1 MTRPRY
7 VLDAVLDGVAD
18 PATLSEPARK
28 RLGPMQPGEP
38 PVRRLTA
45 DELAALRQEMREAG
59 ARMKARLRAREAAR
73 NAGT

>member
-1 MTRPRY
+1 MTRPRH

-18 PATLSEPARK
+18 PATLPERTRK
-28 RLGPMQPGEP
+28 RLGPMQPGEQ
-38 PVRRLTA
+38 PVRRLTRE
-45 DELAALRQEMREAG
+45 ELDALRQEMQEAG

>member
-18 PATLSEPARK
+18 PATLPEPARK
-28 RLGPMQPGEP
+28 HLEPIREGEP

-45 DELAALRQEMREAG
+45 DELDALREEMREAG
-59 ARMKARLRAREAAR
+59 QRMKERIRAREAAR
-73 NAGT
+73 KA

>member
-7 VLDAVLDGVAD
+7 TLDAVLDGVAD
-18 PATLSEPARK
+18 PAALPTSARK

-38 PVRRLTA
+38 AVRRLTRE
-45 DELAALRQEMREAG
+45 ELDALRQEMQEAG
-59 ARMKARLRAREAAR
+59 ARMKARLRAREVAR

>member
-1 MTRPRY
+1 MTRPRH

-18 PATLSEPARK
+18 PAALSKPARK
-28 RLGPMQPGEP
+28 RLDPMHPGEP
-38 PVRRLTA
+38 PVRRLTDA
-45 DELAALRQEMREAG
+45 ELDALRQEMQEAG